1 MMSAYYGF
9 AKTVLEFT
17 EMMELL
23 LGAGLSLRDALEI
36 VTLAGKKSG
45 TGLLG
50 KRLLDRIRRGAS
62 FAGAIQ
68 TMEDIFPPI
77 YRGMIKVGDAA
88 GSVERIFPRLSA
100 YMRDQKKLRDKT
112 AGALAYPVLIL
123 IVSILGAAGLA
134 FFIIPKM
141 ETIFSGFGGNAVEKI
156 HANIRSIKIFLT
168 LLFSVILLV
177 VFGLISL
184 RGMAETNKDLACFL
198 DYQVLRIPVIGNFIA
213 SWETL
218 NFTFA
223 MEVLTGGGISV
234 ESAIEEAGK
243 LVFNRAYR
251 RSLSLVQDKVLNGGS
266 LSLAFSEEKTFPPC
280 MSQWISVG
288 ERSGKTE
295 KIFSQIRSY
304 FQDEIEQRISQFLLL
319 IEPIMITAVGLIILG
334 LVAGIILPLFSIY
347 GTII

>member
-1 MMSAYYGF
+1 MSGYYGS
-9 AKTVLEFT
+9 AKRVLEFT

-23 LGAGLSLRDALEI
+23 LESGLSLKDALEI
-36 VTLAGKKSG
+36 ITLAGRKSG
-45 TGLLG
+45 AGVLG
-50 KRLLDRIRRGAS
+50 NRLLEHIRRGAS

-68 TMEDIFPPI
+68 ALEDVFPPI
-77 YRGMIKVGDAA
+77 YRGMINVGDAA
-88 GSVERIFPRLSA
+88 GSVERIFPRLST

-123 IVSILGAAGLA
+123 IVSILGTAGLA
-134 FFIIPKM
+134 FFVIPKM
-141 ETIFSGFGGNAVEKI
+141 ETIFSGFGGNAVERI

-168 LLFSVILLV
+168 LLFCIILLIIL
-177 VFGLISL
+177 GLISL
-184 RGMAETNKDLACFL
+184 KGMAGTNKDLALFL
-198 DYQVLRIPVIGNFIA
+198 DYRILQIPLIGDFIV

-223 MEVLTGGGISV
+223 MEVLTSGGISV
-234 ESAIEEAGK
+234 EAAIEEAGK

-251 RSLSLVQDKVLNGGS
+251 HSLTMVQDKVLNGGS
-266 LSLAFSEEKTFPPC
+266 LSRAFSEEKTFPPC

-288 ERSGKTE
+288 ERSGRTE

-304 FQDEIEQRISQFLLL
+304 FQDEIEQRVSQFLLL

-347 GTII
+347 GTIL

>member
-1 MMSAYYGF
+1 MMSAYYGS

-23 LGAGLSLRDALEI
+23 LGSGLSLRDALEI

-45 TGLLG
+45 TGFLG
-50 KRLLDRIRRGAS
+50 KRLLERIRRGAS

-68 TMEDIFPPI
+68 TMEDLFPPI
-77 YRGMIKVGDAA
+77 YRGMINVGDAA

-100 YMRDQKKLRDKT
+100 YMREQKKLRDKT
-112 AGALAYPVLIL
+112 AGALAYPVLVL
-123 IVSILGAAGLA
+123 SVSILGIAALVL
-134 FFIIPKM
+134 FVIPKM
-141 ETIFSGFGGNAVEKI
+141 ETIFSGFGGSAVEMI
-156 HANIRSIKIFLT
+156 HTNIRSIKGFFT
-168 LLFSVILLV
+168 LLLLIILLIIL
-177 VFGLISL
+177 GLISL
-184 RGMAETNKDLACFL
+184 RGMAGTNKDLACFL
-198 DYQVLRIPVIGNFIA
+198 DYQVLRIPIIGDFIA

-234 ESAIEEAGK
+234 ETAIEEAGK

-251 RSLSLVQDKVLNGGS
+251 RSLTLVQGKVLNGGS
-266 LSLAFSEEKTFPPC
+266 LSRAFSEEKTVPSC

-304 FQDEIEQRISQFLLL
+304 FQDEIEQRISQFLSL
-319 IEPIMITAVGLIILG
+319 IEPIMITAVGLIIMG

-347 GTII
+347 GTIL